1 MTIASIKCLQL
12 DTYCIA
18 NLEKGKSYELRF
30 GDSAETQTGK
40 IVIKQARYKDDK
52 LPLDPDCACAAC
64 AGGYSRAYL
73 RHLYVAGE
81 ILVLRLLSLHNLHF
95 YGELTRGAR
104 EAIAQGQYDAYK
116 RAMLDAMRETEG
128 ADAN

>member
-1 MTIASIKCLQL
+1 QALT
-12 DTYCIA
+12 
-18 NLEKGKSYELRF
+18 RF
-30 GDSAETQTGK
+30 GK

-52 LPLDPDCACAAC
+52 LPLDPECACAAC

-104 EAIAQGQYDAYK
+104 EAIAQGAYDAYK
-116 RAMLDAMRETEG
+116 RAMIERMREEQEAGGTI
-128 ADAN
+128 